1 MASGGRLEFAPAHP
15 RAAPVGRALPL
26 FCGRRLFT
34 LLARFS
40 SPLASL
46 ACVPPLGGGL
56 PVQPEAPSALAWT
69 GLVGDAC
76 WVLNALVHR
85 HQPAGVRSLAERG
98 SSSPYSLVFS
108 LACVPPLGAAC
119 RSSSSLS
126 LPSSSAV
133 GSAAAVAASSMCT
146 ELGRLWRTVW
156 HVARWRGARHL
167 TLRHLTLPC
176 RGQWFAS
183 GLLGPGRK
191 LSRVTFSLLACLSDS
206 LGSAPCAGCGC
217 WMCVSQAR
225 ARNLFGAGPV
235 RARLAAVSS
244 TN

>member
-1 MASGGRLEFAPAHP
+1 M
-15 RAAPVGRALPL
+15 
-26 FCGRRLFT
+26 
-34 LLARFS
+34 
-40 SPLASL
+40 
-46 ACVPPLGGGL
+46 
-56 PVQPEAPSALAWT
+56 QPEAPSALAWT

-119 RSSSSLS
+119 RSSSLLS

-156 HVARWRGARHL
+156 HVARWREARHL

-191 LSRVTFSLLACLSDS
+191 LSRVTFSLLACPSDS
-206 LGSAPCAGCGC
+206 LGSAPLC
-217 WMCVSQAR
+217 WMRLLDVCAPGSPELIRRRVGCARVSLSCLYQLVQR
-225 ARNLFGAGPV
+225 HSCGVNV
-235 RARLAAVSS
+235 M
-244 TN
+244 